1 MDDLSRQEELSRKT
15 NAELVE
21 IIIKLLRLLAL
32 SDMRGGD
39 IGACNQLKEV
49 GGNGH

>member
-1 MDDLSRQEELSRKT
+1 MDDLSCQEELSRKT

-32 SDMRGGD
+32 HEMRGG
-39 IGACNQLKEV
+39 E
-49 GGNGH
+49 

>member
-21 IIIKLLRLLAL
+21 IIIRLLHL
-32 SDMRGGD
+32 LTLYEMRGG
-39 IGACNQLKEV
+39 E
-49 GGNGH
+49 

>member
-1 MDDLSRQEELSRKT
+1 MDDLSCQEELSRKT

-32 SDMRGGD
+32 YEMRGGD

-49 GGNGH
+49 GNNGY